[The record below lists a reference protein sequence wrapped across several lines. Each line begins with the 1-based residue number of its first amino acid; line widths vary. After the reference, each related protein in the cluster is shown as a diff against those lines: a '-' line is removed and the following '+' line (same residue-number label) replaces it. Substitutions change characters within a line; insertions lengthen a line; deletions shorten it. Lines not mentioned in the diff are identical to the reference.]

1 MIHLQV
7 PFTNYTD
14 FLLREIKTNLS
25 KLVLAFYHLKKIRQ
39 TTVDHIKNPI
49 DENGQLFIELVFKYK
64 CVVQA

>member
-25 KLVLAFYHLKKIRQ
+25 KLVLAFRQ

-49 DENGQLFIELVFKYK
+49 DENGQLFIELVLYI
-64 CVVQA
+64 QI